1 MPSSIKHKYI
11 MKKRLIT
18 AITILFLAIMS
29 SVAQTKSFK
38 GTVIDNKDGQPVIG
52 ASVIVT
58 DAKGK
63 TITGVS
69 TDLDGLF
76 SISIP
81 EAGKEIKV
89 SSVGYL
95 DYIAPARSASGV
107 KIYLEQD
114 SQTLDAVVVTALGI
128 TREAKSLNY
137 SRQSVDASS
146 MNEIKASDFV
156 ASLSG
161 KVAGVSVTPSGV
173 SNGTSRVV
181 IRGTSSLTENS
192 MPVFVIDGMVIENQP
207 GDSGVG
213 VDGGSG
219 SLDMGNPAADINPD
233 DIESVEVLKGPNAAA
248 LYGSRAANGV
258 ILITTKKARGQN
270 KVNFSYN
277 GNFQFETINQLLEY
291 QNGWGTGENNFKLE
305 NSTYTLPQDSRR
317 TNETVPDLTGYND
330 KAGAKLRSWGAPL
343 WDQPIIGHDGSLTTH
358 SAHPDNVRDFYS
370 TAHKYSNS
378 FTIDGGSRENNYRL
392 SYTNISS
399 NSVVHGNNESAK
411 NVFNVRLFNTVFKW
425 LTLDSKLTYT
435 REVVKNR
442 QYLNGSNRNPI
453 YAFVTL
459 PRDITVE
466 MMKHYKDEDGKEMIP
481 IGERGYNPYWNIYE
495 NTNSDIRDRVTGS
508 AIMEAKVAKGLV
520 AQAKAGLDYYGWTGT
535 EFSNMGARS
544 DLDGGMTNWS
554 TRYLS
559 DEFSGHLRYDHSFD
573 KVLSI
578 NALIGA
584 STYYRTTERLTQEIT
599 SLLVPGFKNISN
611 SGEYPIATQTLSEKR
626 INSLYGSVSL
636 GLFNWLFVDATARN
650 DWSSTLPA
658 ANCSYFY
665 PSVGASF
672 IFSDA
677 FKIDRSIISFGKIRA
692 SYAYAGA
699 DTSPY
704 RTGQTF
710 SYSGIYNGQPLQGI
724 STTLNNPELKP
735 EQTRSLEVGA
745 EINFLNN
752 RLGFDVTYYNSK
764 SYDLITSVTLST
776 SSGYSKRYMNAGRI
790 DNKGFEFVINAN
802 PVSMRN
808 FKWNLTTN
816 YSLNR
821 SNVVKVSDE
830 SSSVAIL
837 TSSNVSINLE
847 EGRPYGVMRG
857 RDVKRDEAGRM
868 IVDADGKPLVT
879 DNLQELGVVEPKWT
893 GSLINS
899 FKIYGVS
906 VNFQIDARVGGVLY
920 SGTWNRATTAGVV
933 ADTYEGREE
942 YYLSSIILGESA
954 KKASFGYQWDDAVF
968 EDGSK
973 CEMFVNPRY
982 KVGSWD
988 SRCVFDASYIKL
1000 REVSIGYAIPKKL
1013 LSKTPLNSIKFSL
1026 VGRNLAILYQK
1037 TPKGIDPES
1046 AVSSG
1051 NAQGIE
1057 YGGMPPVANVGFDL
1071 KVSF

>member
-18 AITILFLAIMS
+18 TITILFLAIMS

-330 KAGAKLRSWGAPL
+330 KAGAKLRSWGAL
-343 WDQPIIGHDGSLTTH
+343 
-358 SAHPDNVRDFYS
+358 
-370 TAHKYSNS
+370 
-378 FTIDGGSRENNYRL
+378 
-392 SYTNISS
+392 
-399 NSVVHGNNESAK
+399 
-411 NVFNVRLFNTVFKW
+411 
-425 LTLDSKLTYT
+425 
-435 REVVKNR
+435 
-442 QYLNGSNRNPI
+442 
-453 YAFVTL
+453 
-459 PRDITVE
+459 
-466 MMKHYKDEDGKEMIP
+466 
-481 IGERGYNPYWNIYE
+481 
-495 NTNSDIRDRVTGS
+495 
-508 AIMEAKVAKGLV
+508 
-520 AQAKAGLDYYGWTGT
+520 
-535 EFSNMGARS
+535 
-544 DLDGGMTNWS
+544 
-554 TRYLS
+554 
-559 DEFSGHLRYDHSFD
+559 
-573 KVLSI
+573 
-578 NALIGA
+578 
-584 STYYRTTERLTQEIT
+584 
-599 SLLVPGFKNISN
+599 
-611 SGEYPIATQTLSEKR
+611 
-626 INSLYGSVSL
+626 
-636 GLFNWLFVDATARN
+636 
-650 DWSSTLPA
+650 
-658 ANCSYFY
+658 C
-665 PSVGASF
+665 
-672 IFSDA
+672 
-677 FKIDRSIISFGKIRA
+677 
-692 SYAYAGA
+692 
-699 DTSPY
+699 
-704 RTGQTF
+704 
-710 SYSGIYNGQPLQGI
+710 GI
-724 STTLNNPELKP
+724 S
-735 EQTRSLEVGA
+735 RS
-745 EINFLNN
+745 
-752 RLGFDVTYYNSK
+752 
-764 SYDLITSVTLST
+764 
-776 SSGYSKRYMNAGRI
+776 
-790 DNKGFEFVINAN
+790 
-802 PVSMRN
+802 
-808 FKWNLTTN
+808 
-816 YSLNR
+816 
-821 SNVVKVSDE
+821 
-830 SSSVAIL
+830 
-837 TSSNVSINLE
+837 
-847 EGRPYGVMRG
+847 
-857 RDVKRDEAGRM
+857 
-868 IVDADGKPLVT
+868 
-879 DNLQELGVVEPKWT
+879 
-893 GSLINS
+893 
-899 FKIYGVS
+899 
-906 VNFQIDARVGGVLY
+906 
-920 SGTWNRATTAGVV
+920 
-933 ADTYEGREE
+933 
-942 YYLSSIILGESA
+942 
-954 KKASFGYQWDDAVF
+954 
-968 EDGSK
+968 
-973 CEMFVNPRY
+973 
-982 KVGSWD
+982 
-988 SRCVFDASYIKL
+988 
-1000 REVSIGYAIPKKL
+1000 
-1013 LSKTPLNSIKFSL
+1013 
-1026 VGRNLAILYQK
+1026 
-1037 TPKGIDPES
+1037 
-1046 AVSSG
+1046 
-1051 NAQGIE
+1051 
-1057 YGGMPPVANVGFDL
+1057 
-1071 KVSF
+1071 